1 LGIPGRTNSFGVRR
15 LALNIYLIRKLAALP
30 VILLLASLLIFFAVR
45 LLPGDPARL
54 MAGMQADE
62 STVESVRSRLGFD
75 QPFPVQ
81 YERFLVRAFH
91 GDLGRSTRSQQPVTE
106 EIAERLPYTAALTA
120 VSYGMAILFGL
131 TAGILAAV
139 HRGSWLDSSVI
150 LCAIL
155 GASVANFWLALMAM
169 DLFSVKLGWL
179 PLMGAGEWRSYVL
192 PATTLALAPTAVIA
206 RMTRGSML
214 EIVHQNYIR
223 TARAKG
229 LSEAK
234 VYLKHALRN
243 ALVPVVTIVGMN
255 FAALLGG
262 AVITESVFNWP
273 GVGRLMVDAVRY
285 RDYATIQGVTLI
297 TVLLVVVVNFLS
309 DLAIGFLN
317 PRIRFD

>member
-1 LGIPGRTNSFGVRR
+1 MN
-15 LALNIYLIRKLAALP
+15 AYLVRKLIATPA
-30 VILLLASLLIFFAVR
+30 ILLLASLLIFSAVR

-75 QPFPVQ
+75 QPFPLQ
-81 YERFLVRAFH
+81 YERFLRRAFH
-91 GDLGRSTRSQQPVTE
+91 GDLGISTHSQEPVAK

-120 VSYGMAILFGL
+120 VSYGLAILVGL
-131 TAGILAAV
+131 TAGIVAAV
-139 HRGSWLDSSVI
+139 YRGSWLDSLVM
-150 LCAIL
+150 LTAIS
-155 GASVANFWLALMAM
+155 GASVANFWVALMAM
-169 DLFSVKLGWL
+169 DLFAVKLGWL

-192 PATTLALAPTAVIA
+192 PATTLALAPAAVIA

-214 EIVHQNYIR
+214 EIIHQDYIR

-229 LSEAK
+229 LGAAA

-243 ALVPVVTIVGMN
+243 ALVPIVTIVGMN

-262 AVITESVFNWP
+262 AVITETVFNWP

-285 RDYATIQGVTLI
+285 RDYATIQGVTLV
-297 TVLLVVVVNFLS
+297 TVFLVVVINFLS

-317 PRIRFD
+317 PRIRFE

>member
-1 LGIPGRTNSFGVRR
+1 MN
-15 LALNIYLIRKLAALP
+15 AYLVRKLIAVPA
-30 VILLLASLLIFFAVR
+30 ILLLASLLIFSAVR

-81 YERFLVRAFH
+81 YERFLRRAFH
-91 GDLGRSTRSQQPVTE
+91 GDLGISTRSQEPVTR

-120 VSYGMAILFGL
+120 VSYGLAILFGL
-131 TAGILAAV
+131 TAGIVAAV
-139 HRGSWLDSSVI
+139 YRGSWLDSLVM
-150 LCAIL
+150 LTAIS
-155 GASVANFWLALMAM
+155 GASVANFWVALMAM
-169 DLFSVKLGWL
+169 DLFAVKLGWL
-179 PLMGAGEWRSYVL
+179 PLMGAGEWRSYIL
-192 PATTLALAPTAVIA
+192 PATTLALAPAAVIA

-214 EIVHQNYIR
+214 EIIHQDYIR

-229 LSEAK
+229 LGAAK

-243 ALVPVVTIVGMN
+243 ALVPIVTIVGMN

-262 AVITESVFNWP
+262 AVITETVFNWP

-285 RDYATIQGVTLI
+285 RDYATIQGITLVT
-297 TVLLVVVVNFLS
+297 VFLVVVINFLS
-309 DLAIGFLN
+309 DFAIGFLN
-317 PRIRFD
+317 PRIRFE